1 MMFDNLWG
9 RTYDEFMT
17 PLIFSALLVLFC
29 FFHLFHF
36 ICENSL
42 GMLPLLFSSLRT
54 LERRFGSKIGYSE
67 DILMGTQFFASV
79 FYRNF
84 NPKTRS

>member
-1 MMFDNLWG
+1 MMFDNPWA
-9 RTYDEFMT
+9 RTDDEFMT
-17 PLIFSALLVLFC
+17 PLIFSALLVLFL
-29 FFHLFHF
+29 FHFFHF